1 MELVIKIT
9 NFIILRVIYY
19 LSYLNRKS
27 LGRGLASVSFRSE
40 LILFQFMKSLE
51 RQSTVCLR
59 RSGIL
64 RVIQI
69 NKWHMATIA
78 GFLASKYAILDMENL
93 GVEFIKD
100 AQRKYLLKNIN
111 CKMLHSVLFKCM
123 DEQNVDLATSSE
135 WLFKGNNGPRSEALY
150 CLLQDRNLFFTS
162 MGSLCSHCKKCK
174 KTVDH
179 LATQCGKML
188 NSDYLRRHNEVVK
201 CIHLHLCRTYGIKRG
216 SKLKTHSVQ
225 SILSTQNVEIR
236 VDMSIMTET
245 KV

>member
-1 MELVIKIT
+1 MDSILGNVKERIT
-9 NFIILRVIYY
+9 MLSKTKLNAVNLFHAIDEHAISLYNYYIGLINIEPHEFDCIDRQIRQLLTTLR
-19 LSYLNRKS
+19 LHLKPANKERLYLNRKS

-64 RVIQI
+64 RVIQT

-78 GFLASKYAILDMENL
+78 GFLVSKYAILDMENL

-135 WLFKGNNGPRSEALY
+135 WLSKGNKRKEIIFSKSGKWHVRVPAESFSHFYEVFLY
-150 CLLQDRNLFFTS
+150 SLF
-162 MGSLCSHCKKCK
+162 L
-174 KTVDH
+174 
-179 LATQCGKML
+179 
-188 NSDYLRRHNEVVK
+188 
-201 CIHLHLCRTYGIKRG
+201 
-216 SKLKTHSVQ
+216 
-225 SILSTQNVEIR
+225 
-236 VDMSIMTET
+236 
-245 KV
+245 